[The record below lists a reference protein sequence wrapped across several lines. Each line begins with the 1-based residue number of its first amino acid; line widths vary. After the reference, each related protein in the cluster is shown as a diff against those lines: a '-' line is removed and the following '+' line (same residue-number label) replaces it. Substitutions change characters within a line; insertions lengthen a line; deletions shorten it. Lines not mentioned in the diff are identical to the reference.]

1 MNKILL
7 KTILY
12 RLGAIILTFILFY
25 IFFRSTRTATA
36 FTIMY
41 EVAHTCWYVIYEI
54 VWKKFKHK
62 IYK

>member
-1 MNKILL
+1 MNKLLL

-12 RLGAIILTFILFY
+12 RVGAIILSFGLFLG
-25 IFFRSTRTATA
+25 FFGSIRTATA

-41 EVAHTCWYVIYEI
+41 ELAHTIWYLSYEI
-54 VWKKFKHK
+54 LWKKYKHR